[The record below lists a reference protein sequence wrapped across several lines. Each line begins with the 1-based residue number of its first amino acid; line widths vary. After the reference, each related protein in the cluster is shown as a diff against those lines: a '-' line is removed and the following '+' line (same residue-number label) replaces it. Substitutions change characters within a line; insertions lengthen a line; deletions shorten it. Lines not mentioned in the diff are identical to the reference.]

1 MSTIIYSHSYPPSN
15 ISISPSDSF
24 LCSEN
29 INTQLL
35 LKTNLNLNNN
45 NNNTNNSKKH
55 KFCKNNY
62 YKKINRN
69 DKTKNSIFN
78 NIKSS
83 NFSVPIIT
91 PVTVHCTH
99 EKDFS
104 KSADYNTHS
113 TPIDINTNNSYY
125 HNNFINT
132 HNSDYTNY
140 SPLNNN
146 KIFSNDKNFLYTNSE
161 NPSMEDYMPTS
172 EINNLNSQETEDE
185 MLSLFPLNKSGE
197 TIKANSF
204 DDISFQSMLNR
215 NNIMDDNVNLI
226 NANEISEMN
235 QINNIS
241 ELTQMED
248 ISLINHLEPNKTN
261 HTHDHYMDN
270 PFYYETTNLP
280 TLDSKVKPSYC
291 CYCGNNQTSK
301 LNDHLENHHNNNINN
316 SSNILMKNSQYTP
329 QSIPIPNV
337 STTNYSS
344 FDGIDNIEKT
354 LEEVK
359 ELIEK
364 SKALSLGEIVSPS
377 NHGTELNDKMM
388 NNLENSIKPESIA
401 KNEEDNKREV
411 IDNSQTLIIKEKD
424 NNNNKSQEETSQN
437 NNNNN
442 NGNTFVK
449 TTTLLTET
457 ITTTTTTTMVKQLT
471 KIEIEDNSVIN
482 EQQKVKEQVFTDKE
496 TKVEIINTTDNE
508 KSPKTEVSTEQ
519 KEEEIVKV
527 YVDKKEEDEEDESV
541 YSSPDRANDSGFVS
555 DDSTSCYSSRSSS
568 PGRRRRKSSLKSPNF
583 PGHRKS
589 VQFSNDLEMVCL
601 FECLDAP
608 EDIGESPQFVVPD
621 SKDSTPENEKTEE
634 QEIIYKNGIC
644 LINIP
649 VFTPFDMMS
658 NVMGLESIELVDG
671 SILKGTIQV
680 KNLAYHKSVVIRYTL
695 DNWNTS
701 KEAPAVYTS
710 AVTNGTAFY
719 SDVGLDL
726 FTFTIDMTSQ
736 FNAFNHSLVP
746 HFADHPIIMSFA
758 IRYEVNNNTYW
769 DNNNTNNFQLEFV
782 QLPTTEPSVTRKKC
796 YRSPGHE
803 ALVEMAK
810 KGEDQNSRSDNGYDY
825 PSNNS
830 LRNDNDYKFSNSA
843 VCTIPAAKFAAM
855 KKKRRQLASHPP
867 VIVPIYP
874 PPSSD
879 YLSSNN
885 TMFNA
890 STYLVQQQS
899 SAAYSSIY
907 NTDSRCGRYGPSP
920 YTIYK

>member
-1 MSTIIYSHSYPPSN
+1 VN
-15 ISISPSDSF
+15 G
-24 LCSEN
+24 
-29 INTQLL
+29 
-35 LKTNLNLNNN
+35 NLNNN
-45 NNNTNNSKKH
+45 NNNNTKRKH
-55 KFCKNNY
+55 KFNKNNY

-69 DKTKNSIFN
+69 NDKIKQSIFS

-104 KSADYNTHS
+104 KPQFNTHS
-113 TPIDINTNNSYY
+113 SPININTTNNSYSHSSRPSLETNFSPY
-125 HNNFINT
+125 KSNNLFT
-132 HNSDYTNY
+132 
-140 SPLNNN
+140 
-146 KIFSNDKNFLYTNSE
+146 NDKNFLFATSE

-172 EINNLNSQETEDE
+172 ELNTVKPQETEDE
-185 MLSLFPLNKSGE
+185 MLSLFPLNKQGE

-204 DDISFQSMLNR
+204 DDISFQSMINHSPILE
-215 NNIMDDNVNLI
+215 DNVNLI
-226 NANEISEMN
+226 NTNEISEMN

-241 ELTQMED
+241 ELNKMED
-248 ISLINHLEPNKTN
+248 ISLINQLEHHKAN
-261 HTHDHYMDN
+261 HPHQHYIEN
-270 PFYYETTNLP
+270 PFYYETTNMP
-280 TLDSKVKPSYC
+280 TLDSKIKPSYC
-291 CYCGNNQTSK
+291 CYCGNNQPK
-301 LNDHLENHHNNNINN
+301 LNGHMENHQTNNINN
-316 SSNILMKNSQYTP
+316 SSNILMKTSQYTP
-329 QSIPIPNV
+329 QSIPIPTNV
-337 STTNYSS
+337 STNYSS

-377 NHGTELNDKMM
+377 NNSTELDEKMM
-388 NNLENSIKPESIA
+388 NSTDNSVQTESEIKNETKIPNDSVEKQIVIVEKETNTQEESIP
-401 KNEEDNKREV
+401 NENG
-411 IDNSQTLIIKEKD
+411 
-424 NNNNKSQEETSQN
+424 
-437 NNNNN
+437 

-471 KIEIEDNSVIN
+471 KIEIEDSSVIN
-482 EQQKVKEQVFTDKE
+482 EKKEVKEQTFTDKE
-496 TKVEIINTTDNE
+496 TKVEIINTNEYE
-508 KSPKTEVSTEQ
+508 KSPKTEETTE
-519 KEEEIVKV
+519 KKEEIVKV
-527 YVDKKEEDEEDESV
+527 YEEDKKEDDEDESL

-621 SKDSTPENEKTEE
+621 SKDLIADNEKEE
-634 QEIIYKNGIC
+634 EPEEIIYKNGIC

-736 FNAFNHSLVP
+736 FNAFNNSLVP

-758 IRYEVNNNTYW
+758 IRYEVNHNTYW
-769 DNNNTNNFQLEFV
+769 DNNNTNNFQIEFV
-782 QLPTTEPSVTRKKC
+782 QLPMSEPAVTRKKC
-796 YRSPGHE
+796 YRSPGYE
-803 ALVEMAK
+803 ALLEMSK
-810 KGEDQNSRSDNGYDY
+810 KDKNI
-825 PSNNS
+825 
-830 LRNDNDYKFSNSA
+830 NDLLGHTNDYKFSNSA

-874 PPSSD
+874 PPPSSD

-890 STYLVQQQS
+890 STYLIQQQQ

-907 NTDSRCGRYGPSP
+907 NTNS
-920 YTIYK
+920 K

>member
-1 MSTIIYSHSYPPSN
+1 
-15 ISISPSDSF
+15 
-24 LCSEN
+24 
-29 INTQLL
+29 
-35 LKTNLNLNNN
+35 LKTNDNLNNN
-45 NNNTNNSKKH
+45 INNINNSAKQKYKFSKNNNYKKSN
-55 KFCKNNY
+55 KNND
-62 YKKINRN
+62 KI
-69 DKTKNSIFN
+69 KNSIFSTLN
-78 NIKSS
+78 STNCSI
-83 NFSVPIIT
+83 PIIT

-104 KSADYNTHS
+104 KSQFNTRS
-113 TPIDINTNNSYY
+113 TPININSNKSYNHNYFNSYNPTNTNL
-125 HNNFINT
+125 
-132 HNSDYTNY
+132 

-146 KIFSNDKNFLYTNSE
+146 KLYLNDKNYLYSTSE
-161 NPSMEDYMPTS
+161 SPSMEDYMPTS
-172 EINNLNSQETEDE
+172 ELNNIKPQEIDDE
-185 MLSLFPLNKSGE
+185 MMSLFPLNKSGE
-197 TIKANSF
+197 TIKTNNF
-204 DDISFQSMLNR
+204 DDINFQ
-215 NNIMDDNVNLI
+215 NIMKRIPLMEDNSNLI

-235 QINNIS
+235 QMNNIS
-241 ELTQMED
+241 ELTKMED
-248 ISLINHLEPNKTN
+248 IALVNQLEHNKSKHSHNHYIE
-261 HTHDHYMDN
+261 N
-270 PFYYETTNLP
+270 PFYYETTTLP
-280 TLDSKVKPSYC
+280 TLDTKVKSPCC
-291 CYCGNNQTSK
+291 CYCGINQKLNNQ
-301 LNDHLENHHNNNINN
+301 LENSQNN
-316 SSNILMKNSQYTP
+316 SGNILMKTSQYTP

-337 STTNYSS
+337 SNVSTNYSS

-364 SKALSLGEIVSPS
+364 SKALSFGEIVSPS
-377 NHGTELNDKMM
+377 NHTSELNEKVM
-388 NNLENSIKPESIA
+388 NNLDNTIKQESLD
-401 KNEEDNKREV
+401 K
-411 IDNSQTLIIKEKD
+411 
-424 NNNNKSQEETSQN
+424 NNNNMNKQDLTIMDKEQNESQETQN
-437 NNNNN
+437 NEN

-471 KIEIEDNSVIN
+471 KIEIEDNNIIN
-482 EQQKVKEQVFTDKE
+482 EKKEVKEQVFTDKE
-496 TKVEIINTTDNE
+496 TKVEIINNNDFE
-508 KSPKTEVSTEQ
+508 KSSKTENNTE
-519 KEEEIVKV
+519 KKEEIVKV
-527 YVDKKEEDEEDESV
+527 YEDKREDEEEDESL

-568 PGRRRRKSSLKSPNF
+568 PGRRRRKSSLKSSNF
-583 PGHRKS
+583 VGHRKS

-601 FECLDAP
+601 FECLDKP

-621 SKDSTPENEKTEE
+621 SKDLNQEPKDEP
-634 QEIIYKNGIC
+634 EIIYKNGIC

-736 FNAFNHSLVP
+736 FNAFNNSLVS

-758 IRYEVNNNTYW
+758 IRYEVNHNTYW

-782 QLPTTEPSVTRKKC
+782 QLPVTEPCVTRKKC

-803 ALVEMAK
+803 TLIKMAEK
-810 KGEDQNSRSDNGYDY
+810 ANGKNNKSDDGYNY
-825 PSNNS
+825 NYNKSIESN
-830 LRNDNDYKFSNSA
+830 DDYKFSSSA

-874 PPSSD
+874 PPSTD
-879 YLSSNN
+879 YTSSNN
-885 TMFNA
+885 TSVNS
-890 STYLVQQQS
+890 STYLVQQQQ

-907 NTDSRCGRYGPSP
+907 NTDSKGGRYGPSP
-920 YTIYK
+920 YVIYNNK